1 MIVCV
6 LGGLFFLLRPDN
18 RAAGPQERT
27 FEISVVDGEM
37 SPEGIS
43 AREGDRVTI
52 SIESGEPIELHLH
65 GYDVEREVGP
75 GEPGRLSFEADLTGR
90 FEFENDETEEELGE
104 LQVRPVNQTL
114 GLLLDALFLGA
125 YLGFVGLS
133 RVLGDGRGFGR
144 FAAAYAFL
152 LVPIAVAYQVA
163 HYNTLLLVH
172 GQAFVARLSDPF
184 GYGWNLFGTAGFQPR
199 YGLVGAGFVWYSQ
212 VALIVAGHVVAV
224 YLAHLISLRLL
235 RDLKRAMLSQL
246 PMLVLIVLYT
256 VSSLWIVAKPSSRG

>member
-1 MIVCV
+1 LIAVIVCV
-6 LGGLFFLLRPDN
+6 LGGLFLLLRPDN

-27 FEISVVDGEM
+27 FEVSIADGEM
-37 SPEGIS
+37 SPEEIS

-52 SIESGEPIELHLH
+52 SIELGEPIELHLH

-114 GLLLDALFLGA
+114 GLLLLAALSLGA

-133 RVLGDGRGFGR
+133 RVLGGGRGFGR
-144 FAAAYAFL
+144 FAAAYAFS

-163 HYNTLLLVH
+163 HYYTLLLVQ

-184 GYGWNLFGTAGFQPR
+184 GWGWNLFGTVGFQPR
-199 YGLVGAGFVWYSQ
+199 YGLVDAGFV
-212 VALIVAGHVVAV
+212 
-224 YLAHLISLRLL
+224 
-235 RDLKRAMLSQL
+235 
-246 PMLVLIVLYT
+246 
-256 VSSLWIVAKPSSRG
+256 